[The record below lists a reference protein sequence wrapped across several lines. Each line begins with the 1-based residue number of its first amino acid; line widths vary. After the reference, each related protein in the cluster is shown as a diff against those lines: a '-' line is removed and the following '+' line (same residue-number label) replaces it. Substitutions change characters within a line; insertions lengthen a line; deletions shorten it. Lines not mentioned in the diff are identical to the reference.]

1 MWFEMKRQRP
11 GRRSGGKLKTVAAML
26 VALSPAL
33 AEPALA
39 QSARRAGPAIQPAD
53 QSLEQRRVEGLQDGR
68 GEITVPAAAAAP
80 SRTSEDGKAL
90 FTLAAVRIEG
100 DSPLSAE
107 AIAAA
112 YRDRLGQPVSQ
123 AGLVAIAGAVSA
135 LHREAGFHLTRA
147 IVPPQDIKG
156 GTVRIRIIP
165 GTIAELA
172 VRGDEADR
180 FGARALLAAI
190 TAESP
195 ARLATLERQLLLL
208 NDRPGVRV
216 KDTTLEEIG
225 TGSGRFR
232 LTVILESWSV
242 FVSAGFDNG
251 GSDAVGPW
259 QAYFGAA
266 LNSLLIPGDTL
277 ALNLSSIP
285 AATQELRYGRISY
298 DAPIGSDGLRIGVA
312 ASRSVVWPGDRRRLD
327 RTNSD
332 AETLEARATIA
343 PLQTQRQSLWLTAGF
358 GFSNVVEESVYGVN
372 YRDRLRIASLTADY
386 RLRDDWQGTTYAT
399 LGLRKGLGIDGASR
413 RHDPLLSRFDGSG
426 DFYLLHGAL
435 TRYQGFGGNWSMKLA
450 ASGQLSSEALLIS
463 QQFYLGG
470 AAFGRAFQS
479 GWLAGDNGIAGSAEL
494 RYDYKLDAAFLRNIQ
509 FFGFVEGGAVRSYA
523 APKDIVQSLSA
534 AGGGV
539 RLQLGDSV
547 EAGIT
552 VAAPLS
558 YHSPSKGGRGASV
571 LFSLSTALRAC
582 PERAGWQC
590 RS

>member
-1 MWFEMKRQRP
+1 MSWWRP
-11 GRRSGGKLKTVAAML
+11 RGLTDNGRRAAAVL
-26 VALSPAL
+26 LLSLSPAL
-33 AEPALA
+33 TEPALA
-39 QSARRAGPAIQPAD
+39 QGARRLGPAVQPPE
-53 QSLEQRRVEGLQDGR
+53 QSLEQRRAERLQGER
-68 GEITVPAAAAAP
+68 GEISVPAGVAAAP
-80 SRTSEDGKAL
+80 EPTADDRAL

-107 AIAAA
+107 AIAAT
-112 YRDRLGQPVSQ
+112 YQDRLGQPVSQ
-123 AGLVAIAGAVSA
+123 AGLVAIAGAISQ

-147 IVPPQDIKG
+147 IVPPQDIRG

-165 GTIAELA
+165 GTIAEL
-172 VRGDEADR
+172 VIQGDEAGR
-180 FGARALLAAI
+180 FGARAMLAAI

-225 TGSGRFR
+225 SGSGRFR
-232 LTVILESWSV
+232 LTVLLDSWSV

-251 GSDAVGPW
+251 GSAAVGPW

-277 ALNLSSIP
+277 ALNLSSVP

-298 DAPIGSDGLRIGVA
+298 EAPVGSDGLRIGVA
-312 ASRSVVWPGDRRRLD
+312 ASRSVVWPGDLRRFD

-332 AETLEARATIA
+332 AETLEARATIV
-343 PLQTQRQSLWLTAGF
+343 PLQTQRQSLWLTAAF
-358 GFSNVVEESVYGVN
+358 AVSNIVEESIYGIN
-372 YRDRLRIASLTADY
+372 YRDRLRVASLTADY

-399 LGLRKGLGIDGASR
+399 LGLRKGLGVDGASQ
-413 RHDPLLSRFDGSG
+413 RHDPLLSRVDGSG
-426 DFYLLHGAL
+426 EFYLLHGAV
-435 TRYQGFGGNWSMKLA
+435 TRYQGLGGNWSAKLA

-494 RYDYKLDAAFLRNIQ
+494 RYDHKLDLPFLKNIQ

-539 RLQLGDSV
+539 RLQLSDSV

-558 YHSPSKGGRGASV
+558 YNSPSRGGRGATV

-582 PERAGWQC
+582 PERSGWRC
-590 RS
+590 GS